1 MRYTENFKKEVAKK
15 ALSPGVFQKDICRK
29 LKISTNSVHEWKKKY
44 RTEVE
49 KEIKE
54 IDVATI
60 LKEEEI
66 DLDRMLREAEVS
78 EIEKEDGTE
87 ELTIDKIFSQDR
99 KSKELKASE
108 KSAIVTE
115 YRKLSQG
122 DTGSFLRRYGLHSQE
137 IKLWEGEILSMGK
150 KQIDKDEYIKKLEGE
165 KKALEKQVKNLKRDK
180 HELEYII
187 EIKKKYPQL
196 FGVDEDNSSE
206 QNTKK

>member
-1 MRYTENFKKEVAKK
+1 MLYTEKFKKEVVKK
-15 ALSPGVFQKDICRK
+15 ALSPGIIQRDICRK
-29 LKISTNSVHEWKKKY
+29 LKISETSLNDWKKKY
-44 RTEVE
+44 KQEVE
-49 KEIKE
+49 KEIIE

-66 DLDRMLREAEVS
+66 DLERMLKVAEQTEAE
-78 EIEKEDGTE
+78 EEGTE
-87 ELTIDKIFSQDR
+87 ELTIDKIFSPGR

-108 KSAIVTE
+108 KSAIVTA

-122 DTGSFLRRYGLHSQE
+122 ESGTFLRRYGLHGQE

-150 KQIDKDEYIKKLEGE
+150 KQIDKDEYIKKLEAE
-165 KKALEKQVKNLKRDK
+165 KKALEKRVKNLERDK
-180 HELEYII
+180 HELEYVI

-196 FGVDEDNSSE
+196 FGVDEDSSSE